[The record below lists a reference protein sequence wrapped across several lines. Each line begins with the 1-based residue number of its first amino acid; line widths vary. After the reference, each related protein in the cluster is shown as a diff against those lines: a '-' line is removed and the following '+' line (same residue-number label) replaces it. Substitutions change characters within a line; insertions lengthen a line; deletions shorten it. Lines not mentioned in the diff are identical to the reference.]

1 MVVVAPGR
9 IQMEVQEGQMFVTL
23 GSTLYY
29 QAYRVID
36 VIVAFPSLTVPSQ
49 LLGESQV
56 LIGLTCQT

>member
-1 MVVVAPGR
+1 MVAPGR
-9 IQMEVQEGQMFVTL
+9 IKMEVLEGQMFVTL

-29 QAYRVID
+29 QTYRMIN

-56 LIGLTCQT
+56 LIGLTC